1 LGLLLGC
8 FEFAGEEVKEPVANY
23 DAVLWAHLG
32 APHNIN
38 VVLDSIWKVIRG
50 DYFPLLNECN
60 RFFNTAYVQNISEF
74 RHYGLL

>member
-1 LGLLLGC
+1 LGLLLGG
-8 FEFAGEEVKEPVANY
+8 FEFTGEEVKEPIADD

-38 VVLDSIWKVIRG
+38 VVLDPIRKVIRG

-60 RFFNTAYVQNISEF
+60 RFFDTAYVQNISEF